1 MSSDPSTAGNGGTIK
16 VTTERLRSRI
26 FPVVA
31 FPKVF

>member
-1 MSSDPSTAGNGGTIK
+1 MSSDPSTAGKGGTIQ

-26 FPVVA
+26 FRVVA